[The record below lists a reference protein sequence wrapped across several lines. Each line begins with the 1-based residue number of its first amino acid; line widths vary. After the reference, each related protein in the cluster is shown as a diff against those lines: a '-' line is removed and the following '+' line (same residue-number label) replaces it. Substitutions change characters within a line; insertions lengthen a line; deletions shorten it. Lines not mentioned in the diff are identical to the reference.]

1 MDDHTI
7 VIIDYGVG
15 NHQSVAN
22 ALDTLGCRFVVS
34 NKEED
39 IVRAESYILPGI
51 GAFEEAITNFRKLN
65 IIDLLTEQVQIK
77 KKPLLGICLGM
88 QLLADYSEENGRW
101 DGLGWIEGGVV
112 AIEPREDYRVPHV
125 GWNNIIVTQND
136 PMFSITEESHN
147 FYFDHSYHFNCK
159 LEYISATCSYGSE
172 LVAAVQKD
180 NVFGVQFHPEKSQ
193 SNGLKLFRSFFNY
206 VEILN

>member
-125 GWNNIIVTQND
+125 GWNNIIVTQ
-136 PMFSITEESHN
+136 TKRLWK
-147 FYFDHSYHFNCK
+147 C
-159 LEYISATCSYGSE
+159 
-172 LVAAVQKD
+172 
-180 NVFGVQFHPEKSQ
+180 
-193 SNGLKLFRSFFNY
+193 
-206 VEILN
+206 

>member
-1 MDDHTI
+1 MI

-22 ALDTLGCRFVVS
+22 ALNILGYHFIVS
-34 NKEED
+34 NKRED
-39 IVRAESYILPGI
+39 IARARAYILPGI
-51 GAFEEAITNFRKLN
+51 GAFEEAVTNFRKLN
-65 IIDLLTEQVQIK
+65 IIDLLTEQVQVK

-101 DGLGWIEGGVV
+101 QGLGWIEGGVI
-112 AIEPREDYRVPHV
+112 AIKPQNGYRVPHV
-125 GWNNIIVTQND
+125 GWNDITVVKND
-136 PMFSITEESHN
+136 PLFTRIEKNRN
-147 FYFDHSYHFNCK
+147 FYFDHSYHFTCK
-159 LEYISATCSYGSE
+159 PEYVSATCFYSLD

-180 NVFGVQFHPEKSQ
+180 NIFGVQFHPEKSQ

-206 VEILN
+206 VENIKSVVC